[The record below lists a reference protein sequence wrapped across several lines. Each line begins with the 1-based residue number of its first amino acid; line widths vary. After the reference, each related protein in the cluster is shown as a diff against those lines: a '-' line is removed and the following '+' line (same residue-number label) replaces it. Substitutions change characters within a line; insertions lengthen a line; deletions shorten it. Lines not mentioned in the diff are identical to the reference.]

1 MRDLTI
7 GERVGI
13 DAAEIRIDV
22 DGPEMDARAGQ
33 LGAVVVTLGPDR
45 ALAPGYDPI
54 TATGGEVRPGI
65 GFVENGVLRIELA
78 KLPATVDRIMMI
90 VYIVGG
96 VGSGITLRDFRSLTA
111 TANDFRMPFDLA
123 NRGEAAMI
131 LLEIYRRGADWRLT
145 ANGQGFVGGIGAL
158 AHALGIRIDVPHPPE
173 PDLPPHHFH
182 EDRPGPSR
190 RAPGASFS
198 GSGFAVDDRHI
209 LTNAHVIDG
218 ARTIRVKSDRMTA
231 DAELVFTDPRNDVA
245 LLRIERDI
253 GARARFRQDLRID
266 LGEDIVVL
274 GFPLSGLL
282 GTGPQAS
289 GGNVSSLCGVGND
302 SSVLQFTAPIASGNS
317 GGPILD
323 MAGHVIGLVHA
334 SLNLDH
340 VRRAG
345 NNAENVNFGVKGAI
359 VRAFLATAG
368 VDPVLADGHAS
379 RSRADIVK
387 EARGYIFRIDCEA

>member
-33 LGAVVVTLGPDR
+33 LGAVVVALGPDR

-65 GFVENGVLRIELA
+65 GFVENGVLRIELS

-111 TANDFRMPFDLA
+111 TANDYRMPFDLA

-131 LLEIYRRGADWRLT
+131 LLEVYRRGSDWRLT

-173 PDLPPHHFH
+173 PDRPPHHFQ

-253 GARARFRQDLRID
+253 GARARFRSDLRID

-359 VRAFLATAG
+359 VRSFLATAG
-368 VDPVLADGHAS
+368 VDPILADGHAG

>member
-33 LGAVVVTLGPDR
+33 LGAVVVALGPDR

-65 GFVENGVLRIELA
+65 SFVENGVLRIELS
-78 KLPATVDRIMMI
+78 KLPAAVDRIMMI

-111 TANDFRMPFDLA
+111 TANDYRMPFDLA

-131 LLEIYRRGADWRLT
+131 LLEVYRRGSDWRLT

-173 PDLPPHHFH
+173 PDRPPHHFH

-253 GARARFRQDLRID
+253 GARARFRGDLRID

-289 GGNVSSLCGVGND
+289 GGNVSSLSGVGND